1 MIDGNQLREEF
12 GRYLAEH
19 KATRWGM
26 DAALMH
32 VCKIAYDAGKADG
45 PGAALHSQEFEIE
58 VPAEP
63 GIHPLKFTGLP
74 LQNWRDEQLHTHI
87 QRRVPEGWQVVPID
101 PTPEMLDAAEGVD
114 WGDEDMRGS
123 CCNQWHAM
131 LAAAPDHFRDAA
143 EMVAEPADD
152 RIAAALHY
160 PECWDTAAYPTVES
174 ALSEVYAHY
183 RCTEHDAPA
192 EVPMPEPVDDI
203 DRALVPLSDHDRLT
217 IGPGP
222 WAGVRIGQKA
232 FNVARAV
239 FGTSSEDDDKR
250 VYRTLQAYEQNR
262 TQISGE
268 STQADFERWL
278 ERDSTLPATRD
289 GGTYSDF
296 SVALMWHAWQ
306 ECAACRA
313 AGEAAGYARGRA
325 EAERDAERLKPS
337 VLEIEELRLYAR
349 ALCKAVDA
357 ATDFIGTVA
366 GGASWWD
373 DVWADHAAA
382 LDRARERI
390 SQAALRGEV
399 KP

>member
-1 MIDGNQLREEF
+1 MSDHMKEAERLLEQYDDACLGIIGMSEEQA
-12 GRYLAEH
+12 R
-19 KATRWGM
+19 
-26 DAALMH
+26 AALL
-32 VCKIAYDAGKADG
+32 A
-45 PGAALHSQEFEIE
+45 
-58 VPAEP
+58 
-63 GIHPLKFTGLP
+63 
-74 LQNWRDEQLHTHI
+74 HI

-313 AGEAAGYARGRA
+313 AGEAAGYARGLA
-325 EAERDAERLKPS
+325 EAGRDAERYRWLRDVASGGDWEHIGQNTDPTS
-337 VLEIEELRLYAR
+337 TDALIDECMEAYQADAHELA
-349 ALCKAVDA
+349 K
-357 ATDFIGTVA
+357 
-366 GGASWWD
+366 
-373 DVWADHAAA
+373 H
-382 LDRARERI
+382 
-390 SQAALRGEV
+390 ALRGEV

>member
-32 VCKIAYDAGKADG
+32 VCKIAYDAGKGDVST
-45 PGAALHSQEFEIE
+45 PVQY
-58 VPAEP
+58 
-63 GIHPLKFTGLP
+63 TGLP
-74 LQNWRDEQLHTHI
+74 VPDWRELVGQEVPDGGYTKEAERLLEQYDDACLGIIGMSEEQARADLLAHI
-87 QRRVPEGWQVVPID
+87 QRGAAPDGWQVVPID

-131 LAAAPDHFRDAA
+131 LAAAPDHFRDATK
-143 EMVAEPADD
+143 MMAEPADD

-313 AGEAAGYARGRA
+313 AGEAAGYARGLA
-325 EAERDAERLKPS
+325 EAGRDAERYRWLRRNGKDYTS
-337 VLEIEELRLYAR
+337 VAICTA
-349 ALCKAVDA
+349 AVTPEQMDA
-357 ATDFIGTVA
+357 CIDT
-366 GGASWWD
+366 SM
-373 DVWADHAAA
+373 
-382 LDRARERI
+382 
-390 SQAALRGEV
+390 RGEV